1 MASKGGK
8 ADYYGITYE
17 KIDEQQ
23 GVFWPCPTLESK
35 GTPRLFEE
43 KFYHPD
49 GKARFHAL
57 HYKPAAEMPDEAY
70 PFFYTTGRVIF
81 HYLSGN
87 QTRRLGALVENC
99 PEPYMELHPLAAE
112 KLGIEAGDIVR
123 VTSRR
128 GEMFVP
134 AKVTRAIRPD
144 TVFIP
149 YHWGGRQAANNL
161 TIRAYD
167 PISRIP
173 EYKVCAVQVE
183 KAPPGSDITMD
194 AMREMPLPEHAPT
207 SGEQF
212 A

>member
-1 MASKGGK
+1 
-8 ADYYGITYE
+8 
-17 KIDEQQ
+17 
-23 GVFWPCPTLESK
+23 
-35 GTPRLFEE
+35 
-43 KFYHPD
+43 
-49 GKARFHAL
+49 L
-57 HYKPAAEMPDEAY
+57 HYKPPAELPDEEY

-87 QTRRLGALVENC
+87 QTRRIGALVENA
-99 PEPYMELHPLAAE
+99 PEPYVEIHPLAAR

-134 AKVTRAIRPD
+134 AKITRAIRPD

-149 YHWGGRQAANNL
+149 YHWGGKQAANQL
-161 TIRAYD
+161 TVRAFD

-173 EYKVCAVQVE
+173 EYKVCAVQVGR
-183 KAPPGSDITMD
+183 APDDAVVTMN
-194 AMREMPLPEHAPT
+194 AMREIPMAAAVPT
-207 SGEQF
+207 TGEQF